1 MKCTLFWRQYLGKV
15 LWSCDLQNFKF
26 FVVKAKK
33 IRSIFF
39 TKFCFTFKQLWYA
52 CYMWSCQ
59 GANGWRL
66 VDWFGW
72 WETASTFFSG
82 RYIKIYVTFQTLTNF
97 FFRKKIK
104 VKNICTC
111 FPFPSPPLWT
121 LFPLP
126 SSHQSLCRI
135 WQLKQMK
142 LTKKTR
148 LQSQSSNS
156 TQPKISSVVTE

>member
-1 MKCTLFWRQYLGKV
+1 MPATCEVVRV
-15 LWSCDLQNFKF
+15 LMVDDWLTD
-26 FVVKAKK
+26 
-33 IRSIFF
+33 
-39 TKFCFTFKQLWYA
+39 
-52 CYMWSCQ
+52 
-59 GANGWRL
+59 L
-66 VDWFGW
+66 VDGRLHQP
-72 WETASTFFSG
+72 FSVED
-82 RYIKIYVTFQTLTNF
+82 IKKIYVILTFQTLNKFFFQNF
-97 FFRKKIK
+97 FSSKFQ
-104 VKNICTC
+104 NCTC
-111 FPFPSPPLWT
+111 FFFPWPPLWT